1 MKNKDAVS
9 DPAPQQNG
17 HTSAEDDEKEQPERE
32 LTQTDRINRSLLNSF
47 LQRLDD
53 PNFASQFPKV
63 ERINTDG
70 PDPPEERDD
79 EKNDDSNST
88 SEPNTDR

>member
-1 MKNKDAVS
+1 MENKDKVT

-17 HTSAEDDEKEQPERE
+17 HTTAEDGEKEQPVRE
-32 LTQTDRINRSLLNSF
+32 LTQTDLINRSLLNSF

-53 PNFASQFPKV
+53 PNSASQFPKV

-79 EKNDDSNST
+79 ERHEDSNST